1 MFTKIAARILATV
14 LPLVMAFNGLT
25 FSVPFLGGKTEIS
38 YDFSNSE
45 AGSAAGTVTV
55 SSSVNGDYEIYWGT
69 DAEEKLSVEVNGNK
83 AYYSELCEMTVS
95 SGSASAEI
103 YEFTAIPEG
112 AQTVLA
118 FRNRVLMASTDI
130 PDEKLA
136 DNGGKTYSF
145 GALSDLHFN
154 RYNFSLSGD
163 DAQLTFPNAL
173 TFLSAF
179 DISLVGMSGDL
190 STNGERSAFEKF
202 NSIASRYDFPVYTC
216 TGNHDVS
223 SYYELKNWQELINT
237 GVYGENKR
245 AGVVEVADN
254 GMDFVYAPS
263 EAKGDVFIFFSQYRW
278 DYNKPTSR
286 LVTDEQ
292 LDWLSAQL
300 EKYKNETVF
309 LFFHTFLANA
319 DGDPDMGEG
328 NLKNNV
334 GNSYDLV
341 FTPGTA
347 DEARFR
353 ELMKEYKN
361 VVFFNG
367 HSHWA
372 YDMQKFNPQM
382 NITDYNGEYA
392 TMVHISSVSSP
403 RRTTA
408 NSLATTEHAM
418 RSSEGM
424 LVTVYPEKIVFT
436 ACDFLSGELLAYATY
451 VIEK

>member
-1 MFTKIAARILATV
+1 M
-14 LPLVMAFNGLT
+14 
-25 FSVPFLGGKTEIS
+25 
-38 YDFSNSE
+38 
-45 AGSAAGTVTV
+45 
-55 SSSVNGDYEIYWGT
+55 
-69 DAEEKLSVEVNGNK
+69 
-83 AYYSELCEMTVS
+83 
-95 SGSASAEI
+95 
-103 YEFTAIPEG
+103 
-112 AQTVLA
+112 
-118 FRNRVLMASTDI
+118 
-130 PDEKLA
+130 
-136 DNGGKTYSF
+136 
-145 GALSDLHFN
+145 
-154 RYNFSLSGD
+154 
-163 DAQLTFPNAL
+163 
-173 TFLSAF
+173 
-179 DISLVGMSGDL
+179 
-190 STNGERSAFEKF
+190 
-202 NSIASRYDFPVYTC
+202 
-216 TGNHDVS
+216 
-223 SYYELKNWQELINT
+223 
-237 GVYGENKR
+237 
-245 AGVVEVADN
+245 VEVADN